1 MQNRPYQQLPQ
12 LFEPPKEGADLTL
25 LGQENNVWSENSS
38 NLKGNE
44 LNMNSRG
51 WQQGLKLPQIACSNV
66 ESFTSV
72 CSYRTKGRH
81 FSNILVETSGKWVR
95 EKWGDLV

>member
-1 MQNRPYQQLPQ
+1 M
-12 LFEPPKEGADLTL
+12 
-25 LGQENNVWSENSS
+25 WSENSS

-44 LNMNSRG
+44 LNMNGHG

-72 CSYRTKGRH
+72 YSSRTKGKH
-81 FSNILVETSGKWVR
+81 FSNTLVEPSGKWGG